1 VDATAGEGTKG
12 PWGSGGPDLPR
23 SRVGCDPE
31 DVTEVSPVPALS
43 DLRLRP
49 VVAVGPGATLATA
62 ARLMRAEGVSSLV
75 VGLPGE
81 LVSVVTERDLC
92 GALAD
97 GLDAGTPVSRVAS
110 PHPVS
115 LPASATVLDAGEVML
130 EHGVRHVIVTV
141 DRRAV
146 AVVSVRDVLDAVLSA
161 ATPQAVLAM
170 VEQVTLRGV
179 GRWPS

>member
-1 VDATAGEGTKG
+1 VDATGGEGTKG
-12 PWGSGGPDLPR
+12 PRGWGCPDLPR
-23 SRVGCDPE
+23 SGGGCDAG
-31 DVTEVSPVPALS
+31 DVTEVSPVPVLA

-49 VVAVGPGATLATA
+49 VIAVGPGATLATA
-62 ARLMRAEGVSSLV
+62 ARLMRAEGVSSLI

-97 GLDAGTPVSRVAS
+97 GLDAGTQVARVAT

-115 LPASATVLDAGEVML
+115 LPASATVLDAGALML
-130 EHGVRHVIVTV
+130 EHGVRHVIVTI

-146 AVVSVRDVLDAVLSA
+146 GVVSVRDVLVAVLTA
-161 ATPQAVLAM
+161 ATPQAVMAM
-170 VEQVTLRGV
+170 VEQVTLRSV
-179 GRWPS
+179 GRWS